1 MRMKEIFTAKS
12 IEEAKHLAVEKFGV
26 SEDQIVFRILEEP
39 KKGIF
44 GKVKREAQ
52 VEAVYEAAEEAAPA
66 ETTEAKAPEQPEA
79 PQPQA
84 EAAPAMPVSRP
95 VQEAVSSV
103 EEIIIDKDDNSPTRG
118 MESEAIETILTE
130 GEMSPNLLRARQYIA
145 DIYAAMGITV
155 TISTMRTANGIR
167 MELRSDNKSG
177 TIIGRR
183 GETLDSIQYLASILV
198 NKDSEDYCRLLLDS
212 NGYREKRRQ
221 TLEHLAERLAKTVI
235 RNQRATTLE
244 PMNPYE
250 RRIIHAK
257 VAEIDGVSSKS
268 VGEDPYRKVV
278 ILPLDENGEPIP
290 ARRSRGRNNRNDNRN
305 DRKGGYRNHGNGGNR
320 KRNANPHRNREEE
333 IPHKPTNFD
342 DIMSTSFE
350 KDYRKPKPED
360 DLQVGLYGKIE

>member
-66 ETTEAKAPEQPEA
+66 
-79 PQPQA
+79 
-84 EAAPAMPVSRP
+84 MPISRP

-212 NGYREKRRQ
+212 NGYREKRRK
-221 TLEHLAERLAKTVI
+221 TLEQLAEKIARSVL
-235 RNQRATTLE
+235 RSGRSTTLE

-250 RRIIHAK
+250 RRIIHSK
-257 VAEIDGVSSKS
+257 ISEIEGVTSKS

-278 ILPLDENGEPIP
+278 VSSTTG
-290 ARRSRGRNNRNDNRN
+290 RRS
-305 DRKGGYRNHGNGGNR
+305 GGNR
-320 KRNANPHRNREEE
+320 GGKGGQNRGGKRPYREK
-333 IPHKPTNFD
+333 KPEDFRRKNLD
-342 DIMSTSFE
+342 SMKTSFE
-350 KDYRKPKPED
+350 RDYKKPKPED
-360 DLQVGLYGKIE
+360 ELNTGLYGKIEF

>member
-1 MRMKEIFTAKS
+1 MKEIFTAKS
-12 IEEAKHLAVEKFGV
+12 IEEAKHLAAEKFGV
-26 SEDQIVFRILEEP
+26 SEDQIVYRILEEP
-39 KKGIF
+39 KKGLF
-44 GKVKREAQ
+44 GKIKREAQ
-52 VEAVYEAAEEAAPA
+52 VEAVYEEPAAAAAPETPA
-66 ETTEAKAPEQPEA
+66 ETP
-79 PQPQA
+79 
-84 EAAPAMPVSRP
+84 AAPVSQP

-103 EEIIIDKDDNSPTRG
+103 EEIVIDKDDNSPTRG
-118 MESEAIETILTE
+118 MESEAIEDILTE
-130 GEMSPNLLRARQYIA
+130 ENMTPGLLRARQYIA

-155 TISTMRTANGIR
+155 TITTMRTANGIR

-212 NGYREKRRQ
+212 NGYREKRRK
-221 TLEHLAERLAKTVI
+221 TLEQLAEKIARSVL
-235 RNQRATTLE
+235 RSGRSTTLE

-250 RRIIHAK
+250 RRIIHSK
-257 VAEIDGVSSKS
+257 ISEIEGVTSKS

-305 DRKGGYRNHGNGGNR
+305 NDRKGGYRNHGNGGNR
-320 KRNANPHRNREEE
+320 KRNGNNTHRNREEE

>member
-1 MRMKEIFTAKS
+1 MEIS
-12 IEEAKHLAVEKFGV
+12 
-26 SEDQIVFRILEEP
+26 SN
-39 KKGIF
+39 
-44 GKVKREAQ
+44 
-52 VEAVYEAAEEAAPA
+52 
-66 ETTEAKAPEQPEA
+66 
-79 PQPQA
+79 
-84 EAAPAMPVSRP
+84 SR
-95 VQEAVSSV
+95 
-103 EEIIIDKDDNSPTRG
+103 G
-118 MESEAIETILTE
+118 
-130 GEMSPNLLRARQYIA
+130 
-145 DIYAAMGITV
+145 
-155 TISTMRTANGIR
+155 
-167 MELRSDNKSG
+167 G

-183 GETLDSIQYLASILV
+183 GETLDAMQYLSSIIA
-198 NKDSEDYCRLLLDS
+198 NKGEEDYCRIILDS

-305 DRKGGYRNHGNGGNR
+305 NDRKGGYRNHGNGGNR

>member
-1 MRMKEIFTAKS
+1 MKEIFTAKS

-103 EEIIIDKDDNSPTRG
+103 EEIIIDKD
-118 MESEAIETILTE
+118 
-130 GEMSPNLLRARQYIA
+130 EMSPNLLRARQYIA

-212 NGYREKRRQ
+212 NGYREKRRK
-221 TLEHLAERLAKTVI
+221 TLEQLAEKIARSVL
-235 RNQRATTLE
+235 RSGRSTTLE

-250 RRIIHAK
+250 RRIIHSK
-257 VAEIDGVSSKS
+257 ISEIEGVTSKS

-278 ILPLDENGEPIP
+278 VSSTTG
-290 ARRSRGRNNRNDNRN
+290 RRS
-305 DRKGGYRNHGNGGNR
+305 GGNR
-320 KRNANPHRNREEE
+320 GGKGGQNRGGKRPYREK
-333 IPHKPTNFD
+333 KPEDFRRKNLD
-342 DIMSTSFE
+342 SMKTSFE
-350 KDYRKPKPED
+350 RDYKKPKPED
-360 DLQVGLYGKIE
+360 ELNTGLYGKIEF